1 MKVGVDA
8 VLLGAWANAS
18 NCSNVLDLG
27 AGTGI
32 ISLMLAQKY
41 SEIQI
46 DAIEINK
53 SAFQDL
59 EINFNNSKWNNRLKA
74 INKDYLN
81 YDFDKKYKLIISN
94 PPYFTP
100 SESSISNNR
109 KIARIADTLTPSKIF
124 SKSNTLLIDG
134 GKFIIIYPFELRQI
148 VIKAAFLNGLYLLSE
163 LIISDTKISK
173 PKRTILSFS
182 NEFCINPKLYYINL
196 KSTDKDIYS
205 KEFEELTKDF
215 YL

>member
-8 VLLGAWANAS
+8 VILGAWANAS

-32 ISLMLAQKY
+32 ISLMLAQKNP
-41 SEIQI
+41 ETQI

-74 INKDYLN
+74 INEDYLN
-81 YDFDKKYKLIISN
+81 HDFDKKYNLIISN

-109 KIARIADTLTPSKIF
+109 KIARIADTLTPYKIF
-124 SKSNTLLIDG
+124 
-134 GKFIIIYPFELRQI
+134 GKGSSILTDEGRFIIIYPFELRQI

-182 NEFCINPKLYYINL
+182 NKKCINPKQHYINL
-196 KSTDKDIYS
+196 KSVDKDIYS
-205 KEFEELTKDF
+205 KEFEELTKDY